1 MKMNDQFD
9 FSSPLN
15 QSPVAIILLIW
26 KYFVNIIRQFW
37 PAIIAVFIG
46 QRSGNM
52 SNIILI
58 SIIVVAASSLI
69 FAIAYYF
76 RFSFYVKDDELHIR
90 KGVLKKTNL
99 NIPFERIQTL
109 NFEESIIHQ
118 IFSVVKIEVDTA
130 GSSKNEFTF
139 NAIQRPIAEALRNQI
154 LTRKSEIVELPEHDE
169 VNALEGEKEIVQ
181 SPLYKIFGLNFKDL
195 FIIGLTQNHLRTM
208 VLIFFFLLW
217 AIGELE
223 DAGLD
228 LDFINMEN
236 AEAIV
241 RSGIAFLI
249 GLSVLSLILIIIG
262 TSIRT
267 IIKYFDFAMYRSKDG
282 FKIQSGLFNRKEYAA
297 LDHKIQQIKWINNP
311 LKRIFKI
318 HHLQLK
324 QASSIEVSSKKSIKI
339 PGIQIEK
346 IYDIIDF
353 SLKSDVDLDRLKM
366 HGIEQQYL
374 IRNIMYFS
382 IFPWLI
388 LSFGL
393 YCWFES
399 KLFFLILLIIPYLL
413 ITYYVAY
420 RKWRFAFDSN
430 VLYTHH
436 GVFENKNNI
445 IEIHKIQN
453 VQITQSPYQWRRNLA
468 NLQIYTAAGELRIP
482 YIKMSKAIQ
491 IKDFLLYKV
500 ETSKKKWY

>member
-1 MKMNDQFD
+1 MNDPID
-9 FSSPLN
+9 FSSPMN

-52 SNIILI
+52 SNLIIF
-58 SIIVVAASSLI
+58 SIIAVAASALI
-69 FAIAYYF
+69 FAIAYYL
-76 RFSFYVKDDELHIR
+76 RFSFYVKDDELHIH

-154 LTRKSEIVELPEHDE
+154 LSRKSEISEVSERSETEVVE
-169 VNALEGEKEIVQ
+169 NTQ
-181 SPLYKIFGLNFKDL
+181 SITSPKSVKIFGLDFKDL
-195 FIIGLTQNHLRTM
+195 FIIGLTQNHLRTV

-217 AIGELE
+217 GIGELE
-223 DAGLD
+223 DSGLNI
-228 LDFINMEN
+228 DFNLLEN

-241 RSGIAFLI
+241 QSGIIFLI
-249 GLSVLSLILIIIG
+249 GLSVVSLIIIIIG

-267 IIKYFDFAMYRSKDG
+267 IVKYFDFAMYRSNDG

-318 HHLQLK
+318 HQLQLK
-324 QASSIEVSSKKSIKI
+324 QASSIEVSSRKSIKV

-346 IYDIIDF
+346 IRDIIDY
-353 SLKSDVDLDRLKM
+353 SLKSEIDLERLELQ
-366 HGIEQQYL
+366 GIERQYL
-374 IRNIMYFS
+374 IRNILYFS
-382 IFPWLI
+382 IFPWLA

-393 YCWFES
+393 HYWLEN
-399 KLFFLILLIIPYLL
+399 KLFFLILLIIPYLV
-413 ITYYVAY
+413 ITYYVAF
-420 RKWRFAFDSN
+420 RKWKFAYDAN
-430 VLYTHH
+430 ILYTHH

-453 VQITQSPYQWRRNLA
+453 VQITQSPYQWRRDLA
-468 NLQIYTAAGELRIP
+468 NLQIYTAAGQLKIP
-482 YIKMSKAIQ
+482 YIKREKALV

-500 ETSKKKWY
+500 ETSKEKWY